1 MCGGAIL
8 ADFTPARVPRRLT
21 AAELL
26 PVTPTPPAAERRT
39 TRKRKSDVD
48 FEAEFELFEEEEDDD
63 DDGDEF
69 ELSDDGDESL
79 AVSCVSSPKSKAPSF
94 SFSSDVSS
102 SSRPR
107 RRVAA
112 AAGRRKA
119 SKKKKNTKYRGVR
132 RRPSG
137 RFAAE
142 IRDPKKGRRVWLG
155 TYGSAEEAAMAYDRE
170 ARRIRGKGARLNF
183 PRDGEASPRRSND
196 RPCWTI
202 DLNLPAVAVS
212 DDDDAAMAVDAADAD
227 AGSAGHAVAYAD
239 QEASNAVKSK
249 IKQGPYDEQLASAT
263 PELMEEDASS
273 SRNRVSMSMALQLQ
287 YAAMIAECDREM
299 EEIAAVE
306 RDLERRRRQV
316 FERRGHLVRQASLL
330 LD

>member
-48 FEAEFELFEEEEDDD
+48 FEAEFELFEDDD
-63 DDGDEF
+63 DDDEF

-79 AVSCVSSPKSKAPSF
+79 AV

-112 AAGRRKA
+112 AAAGRRKA
-119 SKKKKNTKYRGVR
+119 SKKSKYRGVR

-183 PRDGEASPRRSND
+183 PRDGDGSPRRSND

-202 DLNLPAVAVS
+202 DLNLPAAAVS
-212 DDDDAAMAVDAADAD
+212 GDDDDAMAVDAADAD
-227 AGSAGHAVAYAD
+227 AGSAGRAAAYAD
-239 QEASNAVKSK
+239 QEALSAAKCK
-249 IKQGPYDEQLASAT
+249 IKQCPRDEQMASAT

-273 SRNRVSMSMALQLQ
+273 SRNMVPLSMALQLQ

>member
-1 MCGGAIL
+1 MHDVSPGERRARRAMCGGAIL

-48 FEAEFELFEEEEDDD
+48 FEAEFELFEDDD
-63 DDGDEF
+63 DDDEF
-69 ELSDDGDESL
+69 ELSDDGDEI
-79 AVSCVSSPKSKAPSF
+79 
-94 SFSSDVSS
+94 SSDVSS

-112 AAGRRKA
+112 AAAGRRKA
-119 SKKKKNTKYRGVR
+119 SKKSKYRGVR

-183 PRDGEASPRRSND
+183 PRDGDGSPRRSND

-202 DLNLPAVAVS
+202 DLNLPAAAVS
-212 DDDDAAMAVDAADAD
+212 GDDDDDAMAKLNLCWRRNLA
-227 AGSAGHAVAYAD
+227 H
-239 QEASNAVKSK
+239 QEALSAAKCK
-249 IKQGPYDEQLASAT
+249 IKQCPRDEQMASAT

-273 SRNRVSMSMALQLQ
+273 SRNMVPLSMALQLQ

>member
-1 MCGGAIL
+1 MGDVSPGERRARRAMCGGAIL

-48 FEAEFELFEEEEDDD
+48 FEAEFELFEDDD
-63 DDGDEF
+63 DDDEF

-79 AVSCVSSPKSKAPSF
+79 AVSCVSSPKPKAVPSF

-112 AAGRRKA
+112 AAAGRRKA
-119 SKKKKNTKYRGVR
+119 SKKSKYRGVR

-183 PRDGEASPRRSND
+183 PRDGDGSPRRSND

-202 DLNLPAVAVS
+202 DLNLPAAAVS
-212 DDDDAAMAVDAADAD
+212 D
-227 AGSAGHAVAYAD
+227 
-239 QEASNAVKSK
+239 QEALSAAKCK
-249 IKQGPYDEQLASAT
+249 IKQCPRDEQMASAT

-273 SRNRVSMSMALQLQ
+273 SRNMVPLSMALQLQ

>member
-8 ADFTPARVPRRLT
+8 AELTPARVHRRLT
-21 AAELL
+21 VSEIL
-26 PVTPTPPAAERRT
+26 PETTTPPAERRT
-39 TRKRKSDVD
+39 TTTRPKRKAASASRSYDVD
-48 FEAEFELFEEEEDDD
+48 FEAEFELFEDDD
-63 DDGDEF
+63 DDEEAEF
-69 ELSDDGDESL
+69 EISEDDEDGDETL
-79 AVSCVSSPKSKAPSF
+79 AV

-102 SSRPR
+102 SSRPL

-119 SKKKKNTKYRGVR
+119 SKEEKKKYRGVR

-170 ARRIRGKGARLNF
+170 ARRIRGKCARLNF
-183 PRDGEASPRRSND
+183 PGDLDGSPRRRNL
-196 RPCWTI
+196 PCWTI
-202 DLNLPAVAVS
+202 DLNLPAPAAVS
-212 DDDDAAMAVDAADAD
+212 DDDDAMAVDAGR
-227 AGSAGHAVAYAD
+227 AGQRGSEPA
-239 QEASNAVKSK
+239 ESK
-249 IKQGPYDEQLASAT
+249 IKELIKQGPHNDAKFKLT
-263 PELMEEDASS
+263 EDTSS
-273 SRNRVSMSMALQLQ
+273 SKTRVSMALQLQ
-287 YAAMIAECDREM
+287 YYAALVAECDREM

-316 FERRGHLVRQASLL
+316 LEHRGHLVRQASLL
-330 LD
+330 LN

>member
-48 FEAEFELFEEEEDDD
+48 FEAEFELFEDDD
-63 DDGDEF
+63 DDDEF

-79 AVSCVSSPKSKAPSF
+79 AVSCVSSPKSKAVPSF

-112 AAGRRKA
+112 AAAGRRKA
-119 SKKKKNTKYRGVR
+119 SKKSKYRGVR

-183 PRDGEASPRRSND
+183 PRDGDGSPRRSND

-202 DLNLPAVAVS
+202 DLNLPAAAVS
-212 DDDDAAMAVDAADAD
+212 GDDDDAMTVDAADAD
-227 AGSAGHAVAYAD
+227 AGSAGRAAAYAD
-239 QEASNAVKSK
+239 QEALSAAKCK
-249 IKQGPYDEQLASAT
+249 IKQCPRDEQMASAT

-273 SRNRVSMSMALQLQ
+273 SRNMVPLSMALQLQ

>member
-1 MCGGAIL
+1 MGDVSPGERRARRAMCGGAIL

-48 FEAEFELFEEEEDDD
+48 FEAEFELFEDDD
-63 DDGDEF
+63 DDDEF
-69 ELSDDGDESL
+69 ELSDDGDEI
-79 AVSCVSSPKSKAPSF
+79 
-94 SFSSDVSS
+94 SSDVSS

-112 AAGRRKA
+112 AAAGRRKA
-119 SKKKKNTKYRGVR
+119 SKKSKYRGVR

-183 PRDGEASPRRSND
+183 PRDGDGSPRRSND

-202 DLNLPAVAVS
+202 DLNLPAAAVS
-212 DDDDAAMAVDAADAD
+212 D
-227 AGSAGHAVAYAD
+227 
-239 QEASNAVKSK
+239 QEALSAAKCK
-249 IKQGPYDEQLASAT
+249 IKQCPRDEQMASAT

-273 SRNRVSMSMALQLQ
+273 SRNMVPLSMALQLQ